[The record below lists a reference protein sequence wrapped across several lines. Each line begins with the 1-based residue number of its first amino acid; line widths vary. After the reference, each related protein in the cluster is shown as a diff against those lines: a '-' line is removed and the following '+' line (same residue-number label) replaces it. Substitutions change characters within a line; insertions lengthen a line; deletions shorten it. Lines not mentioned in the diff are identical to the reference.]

1 LDALWPRR
9 GEFGT
14 EDRLHFMFDVGLD
27 PVESRTQDKN
37 NREDMMRST
46 GVSTIQVAESHCLV
60 EVRNG
65 D

>member
-1 LDALWPRR
+1 
-9 GEFGT
+9 
-14 EDRLHFMFDVGLD
+14 MFDVGLD

-46 GVSTIQVAESHCLV
+46 GVSTIQVAASHCLG